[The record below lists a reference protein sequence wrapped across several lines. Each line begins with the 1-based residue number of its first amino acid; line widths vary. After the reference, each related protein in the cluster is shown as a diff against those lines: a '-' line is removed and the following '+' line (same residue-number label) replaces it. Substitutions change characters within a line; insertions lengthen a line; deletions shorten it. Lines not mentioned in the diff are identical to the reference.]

1 LEELI
6 GGFSR
11 NAASNNIQ
19 DNTSDTSGNNIA
31 ASTAG
36 DGNNYSQSRS
46 ISTSRS
52 IIAAF
57 GRKPVDNRGQESI
70 FSESVSISI
79 TISSSSVFVPSL

>member
-6 GGFSR
+6 GRFSR
-11 NAASNNIQ
+11 DTTGNNIQ
-19 DNTSDTSGNNIA
+19 DNASDASSNDIA
-31 ASTAG
+31 ASTTG

-57 GRKPVDNRGQESI
+57 GRRPVNNGG
-70 FSESVSISI
+70 
-79 TISSSSVFVPSL
+79 